1 MEISP
6 LSCCGAP
13 GKLLKSP
20 EYNLFFFGSGGGGN
34 IPIESDDFRP
44 CLDIFGFDESSGCSH
59 FSVSGG
65 SIPGGPGILLTSP
78 EYNLLSET
86 CVFLGGG
93 GRTLLYEL
101 PRLGG

>member
-13 GKLLKSP
+13 GKLLTSP

-44 CLDIFGFDESSGCSH
+44 CLEIFGFDESSGG
-59 FSVSGG
+59 SV
-65 SIPGGPGILLTSP
+65 PGDPGILLTSP
-78 EYNLLSET
+78 EYNLLREI